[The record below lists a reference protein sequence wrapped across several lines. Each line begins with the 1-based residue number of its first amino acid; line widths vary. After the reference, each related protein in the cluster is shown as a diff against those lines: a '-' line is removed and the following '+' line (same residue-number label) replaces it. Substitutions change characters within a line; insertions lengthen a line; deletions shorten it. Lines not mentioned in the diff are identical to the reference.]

1 MYENSYINDFHFLDN
16 IKYMALI
23 EKPDGT
29 IKYANDHFCN
39 FFSITQDEAVG
50 HKLFEFLVQDD
61 RAACDAQYMV
71 TPDNPH
77 YRVEGRA
84 ILKDGTVSW
93 LQFVGSGIFNSSN
106 DLVEFQEVCIDIS
119 YWKEQIESKVR
130 KLSRVQMQIASSV
143 SGGTVIDN
151 CPHQDLNKSSEFKDL
166 GNIAIYTFDD
176 IITRNPKMENLIK
189 QAQIIAKGNS
199 SILIEGESGTGKELM
214 AQSIHNA
221 SKRANAPFVAINCG
235 AIAPEL
241 LQSELFGYVE
251 GAFTGACKEG
261 KTGKFELAD
270 NGTLFLD
277 EIGEMPLNQQVSLLR
292 VLETRAVTRMGDHK
306 VIPVNIRIIC
316 ATNKNLF
323 KEVCEGRFRN
333 DLYFRLNVINL
344 RIPPLR
350 ERKEDIYPLIQTM
363 LNDYDNE
370 IKDKFHLTQ
379 DQMQQLYRSN
389 WPGNIR
395 ELRNIV
401 ERLVYMPD
409 YDIKQLIDNES
420 CMHPYAGMPYN
431 LTEHSQNDK
440 TSAEK
445 ALIENT
451 LKECNGN
458 VTLASS
464 RLGISRNTF
473 YKKKVKY
480 NITIERK

>member
-1 MYENSYINDFHFLDN
+1 MYGDSYINDFHFLDN

-23 EKPDGT
+23 EEPDGT
-29 IKYANDHFCN
+29 IKYANEHFCN
-39 FFSITQDEAVG
+39 FFGVTQAEAVG
-50 HKLFEFLVQDD
+50 RGLFDFLVQED

-71 TPDNPH
+71 TPENPH

-84 ILKDGTVSW
+84 VLKDGTVSW
-93 LQFVGSGIFNSSN
+93 LQFVGSGIFSSSGE
-106 DLVEFQEVCIDIS
+106 LVEFQEVCIDIS
-119 YWKEQIESKVR
+119 RWKEQIESEVR
-130 KLSRVQMQIASSV
+130 KLSRAHMQLSSSASDSAL
-143 SGGTVIDN
+143 SS
-151 CPHQDLNKSSEFKDL
+151 CARQDLNKASDRKDL
-166 GNIAIYTFDD
+166 GNMALYTFDD
-176 IITRNPKMENLIK
+176 IVTRNPKMEQLIK
-189 QAQIIAKGNS
+189 QARIIAPGNS
-199 SILIEGESGTGKELM
+199 SVLIEGESGTGKELM

-251 GAFTGACKEG
+251 GAFTGAVKEG

-277 EIGEMPLNQQVSLLR
+277 EIGEMPLSQQVSLLR
-292 VLETRAVTRMGDHK
+292 VLETRTVTRIGDHQ

-350 ERKEDIYPLIQTM
+350 ERKEDIYPLIQTL
-363 LNDYDNE
+363 LNDYDHDARE
-370 IKDKFHLTQ
+370 SFHLTQ
-379 DQMQQLYRSN
+379 EQMQQLYRSD

-409 YDIKQLIDNES
+409 YDIRQLVDNES
-420 CMHPYAGMPYN
+420 YMHPDATMSQAAME
-431 LTEHSQNDK
+431 EHC
-440 TSAEK
+440 SAENESEK
-445 ALIENT
+445 SLIENT
-451 LKECNGN
+451 LTECNGN
-458 VTLASS
+458 VALASR

-473 YKKKVKY
+473 YKKINKY
-480 NITIERK
+480 SITIQRK

>member
-1 MYENSYINDFHFLDN
+1 MFEKKYTNDFHFLDN
-16 IKYMALI
+16 IKYMALM
-23 EKPDGT
+23 EEPDGT
-29 IKYANDHFCN
+29 ITYANKHFCN
-39 FFSITQDEAVG
+39 FFGVSQSEAIG
-50 HKLFEFLVQDD
+50 RKLFDFLVQDD

-71 TPDNPH
+71 SPENPH

-93 LQFVGSGIFNSSN
+93 LQFVGSGIFNN
-106 DLVEFQEVCIDIS
+106 NGDLVQFQEVCIDIS
-119 YWKEQIESKVR
+119 RWKEEIESEVR
-130 KLSRVQMQIASSV
+130 KMSKAHIQLTGSGSSPASR
-143 SGGTVIDN
+143 
-151 CPHQDLNKSSEFKDL
+151 QDLNNHFKRQDL
-166 GNIAIYTFDD
+166 GNMALYTFDD
-176 IITRNPKMENLIK
+176 IVTRNPKMENLIK
-189 QAQIIAKGNS
+189 QAKIIAQGNS
-199 SILIEGESGTGKELM
+199 SVLIEGESGTGKELM

-251 GAFTGACKEG
+251 GAFTGARKEG

-277 EIGEMPLNQQVSLLR
+277 EIGEMPLSQQVSLLR
-292 VLETRAVTRMGDHK
+292 VLETRTVTRMGDHQ

-323 KEVCEGRFRN
+323 KEVCEGNFRN

-350 ERKEDIYPLIQTM
+350 ERKEDIYPLIQM
-363 LNDYDNE
+363 LLNDYEPE
-370 IKDKFHLTQ
+370 IKEKFHLTQ
-379 DQMQQLYRSN
+379 QQMQLLYQSN

-409 YDIKQLIDNES
+409 YDLNHLMQNEVY
-420 CMHPYAGMPYN
+420 MK
-431 LTEHSQNDK
+431 NDDQPPESILQISPEDK
-440 TSAEK
+440 DIADK
-445 ALIENT
+445 AIIENA
-451 LKECNGN
+451 LKKYNGN
-458 VTLASS
+458 VTLAS
-464 RLGISRNTF
+464 RELGISRNTF
-473 YKKKVKY
+473 YKKVSKY